1 MEGLR
6 LIIDFDWDMEGQ
18 IENVIDGDM
27 EVRMEG
33 LILIELDGNKWKD

>member
-1 MEGLR
+1 
-6 LIIDFDWDMEGQ
+6 MEGQ

-33 LILIELDGNKWKD
+33 LILIELDGNK